1 MLFLFSSLPSEA
13 ADARQL
19 QEQRL
24 HEALLRL
31 AAGETDAMS
40 VLYENSKT
48 AVFALALSI
57 LKNRQDAEDI
67 LHDTFVQLYRMADR
81 YDRGGRPLSWIL
93 TMTRNLC
100 LMQLRRKSRTE
111 VSAEDLEFPETENPF
126 ATAEDRMILQT
137 AIRCLEDDER
147 QIVMLHAV
155 AGLKYRE
162 IAEQMHISL
171 PAAVSRYHRALQKL
185 QKHLKEA

>member
-31 AAGETDAMS
+31 AAGEIDAMS
-40 VLYENSKT
+40 SLYENSKT

-81 YDRGGRPLSWIL
+81 YDQNGRPLAWIL

-100 LMQLRRKSRTE
+100 LMQLRRRSRTE
-111 VSAEDLEFPETENPF
+111 VPLEELEFPENGNPF
-126 ATAEDRMILQT
+126 ATAEDRMILQA
-137 AIRCLEDDER
+137 AIRCLADDER

-155 AGLKYRE
+155 AGLKHRE

-185 QKHLKEA
+185 QNYLKEA

>member
-31 AAGETDAMS
+31 AAGEIDAMS
-40 VLYENSKT
+40 SLYENSKT

-67 LHDTFVQLYRMADR
+67 LHDTFIQLYRMTDR
-81 YDRGGRPLSWIL
+81 YDRNGRPLAWIL

-100 LMQLRRKSRTE
+100 LMQLRRRSRTE
-111 VSAEDLEFPETENPF
+111 VPLEELEFPESGNPF
-126 ATAEDRMILQT
+126 ATAEDRMILQA

-155 AGLKYRE
+155 AGLKHRE

-185 QKHLKEA
+185 QNYLKEA

>member
-31 AAGETDAMS
+31 AAGEIDAMS
-40 VLYENSKT
+40 VL
-48 AVFALALSI
+48 
-57 LKNRQDAEDI
+57 
-67 LHDTFVQLYRMADR
+67 

-155 AGLKYRE
+155 AGLKHRE

>member
-1 MLFLFSSLPSEA
+1 
-13 ADARQL
+13 
-19 QEQRL
+19 
-24 HEALLRL
+24 
-31 AAGETDAMS
+31 
-40 VLYENSKT
+40 
-48 AVFALALSI
+48 
-57 LKNRQDAEDI
+57 
-67 LHDTFVQLYRMADR
+67 MADR

-155 AGLKYRE
+155 AGLKHRE

>member
-1 MLFLFSSLPSEA
+1 
-13 ADARQL
+13 
-19 QEQRL
+19 
-24 HEALLRL
+24 
-31 AAGETDAMS
+31 MS

-81 YDRGGRPLSWIL
+81 YDQGGRPLSWIL

-126 ATAEDRMILQT
+126 ATAEDRMICLLYT
-137 AIRCLEDDER
+137 SRC
-147 QIVMLHAV
+147 V
-155 AGLKYRE
+155 
-162 IAEQMHISL
+162 
-171 PAAVSRYHRALQKL
+171 
-185 QKHLKEA
+185 

>member
-31 AAGETDAMS
+31 AAGEIDAMS

-67 LHDTFVQLYRMADR
+67 LHDTDR

-155 AGLKYRE
+155 AGLKHRE

>member
-31 AAGETDAMS
+31 AAGEIDAMS

-137 AIRCLEDDER
+137 AVWKTMNGRLSCCTLLPDSNTGRLQSRCTFPCR
-147 QIVMLHAV
+147 QL
-155 AGLKYRE
+155 Y
-162 IAEQMHISL
+162 
-171 PAAVSRYHRALQKL
+171 PAITGHSKNC
-185 QKHLKEA
+185 KNT

>member
-31 AAGETDAMS
+31 AAGEIDAMS

-48 AVFALALSI
+48 AVFALALTI
-57 LKNRQDAEDI
+57 LKHRQDAEDI
-67 LHDTFVQLYRMADR
+67 LHDTFVQLYRMADS

-155 AGLKYRE
+155 AGLKHRE

>member
-31 AAGETDAMS
+31 TAGETDAMS

-81 YDRGGRPLSWIL
+81 YDQGGRPLSWIL

-111 VSAEDLEFPETENPF
+111 VSTEDLEFPETENPF

-155 AGLKYRE
+155 AGLKHRE

>member
-31 AAGETDAMS
+31 AAGEIDAMS

-67 LHDTFVQLYRMADR
+67 LHDTFVQLYRM
-81 YDRGGRPLSWIL
+81 
-93 TMTRNLC
+93 
-100 LMQLRRKSRTE
+100 
-111 VSAEDLEFPETENPF
+111 
-126 ATAEDRMILQT
+126 QT
-137 AIRCLEDDER
+137 AMTGAD
-147 QIVMLHAV
+147 
-155 AGLKYRE
+155 
-162 IAEQMHISL
+162 
-171 PAAVSRYHRALQKL
+171 ALSPGF
-185 QKHLKEA
+185 

>member
-31 AAGETDAMS
+31 AAGEIDAMS
-40 VLYENSKT
+40 SLYENSKT

-67 LHDTFVQLYRMADR
+67 LHDTFIPRDRMADR
-81 YDRGGRPLSWIL
+81 YDRNGRPP
-93 TMTRNLC
+93 C
-100 LMQLRRKSRTE
+100 G
-111 VSAEDLEFPETENPF
+111 
-126 ATAEDRMILQT
+126 TA
-137 AIRCLEDDER
+137 
-147 QIVMLHAV
+147 V
-155 AGLKYRE
+155 
-162 IAEQMHISL
+162 
-171 PAAVSRYHRALQKL
+171 
-185 QKHLKEA
+185 

>member
-1 MLFLFSSLPSEA
+1 MAEFAAFFGIFLFSAKKSLAEAYTRQVRVCMLFLFSSLPSEA

-31 AAGETDAMS
+31 AAGEIDAMS
-40 VLYENSKT
+40 SLYENSKT

-81 YDRGGRPLSWIL
+81 YDRNGRPLAWIL

-100 LMQLRRKSRTE
+100 LMQLRRK
-111 VSAEDLEFPETENPF
+111 
-126 ATAEDRMILQT
+126 
-137 AIRCLEDDER
+137 IRQKKIALGQKPDD
-147 QIVMLHAV
+147 Q
-155 AGLKYRE
+155 G
-162 IAEQMHISL
+162 EQSPGPTL
-171 PAAVSRYHRALQKL
+171 
-185 QKHLKEA
+185 

>member
-93 TMTRNLC
+93 TITLNLC
-100 LMQLRRKSRTE
+100 RCSCAAKAVPRFPQK
-111 VSAEDLEFPETENPF
+111 DLEFPEAENPF

-155 AGLKYRE
+155 RLKHRE
-162 IAEQMHISL
+162 IAEQMTFPCRQL
-171 PAAVSRYHRALQKL
+171 YPAITGHSNCKNT
-185 QKHLKEA
+185 

>member
-31 AAGETDAMS
+31 AAGEIDAMS
-40 VLYENSKT
+40 SLYENSKT

-67 LHDTFVQLYRMADR
+67 LHDTFVQLYRIADR
-81 YDRGGRPLSWIL
+81 YARNGRPLAWIL

-100 LMQLRRKSRTE
+100 LMQLRRRSRTE
-111 VSAEDLEFPETENPF
+111 VPLEELEFPESGNPF
-126 ATAEDRMILQT
+126 ATAEDRMILQA

-155 AGLKYRE
+155 AGLKHRE

-185 QKHLKEA
+185 QNYLKEA

>member
-1 MLFLFSSLPSEA
+1 
-13 ADARQL
+13 
-19 QEQRL
+19 
-24 HEALLRL
+24 
-31 AAGETDAMS
+31 
-40 VLYENSKT
+40 
-48 AVFALALSI
+48 
-57 LKNRQDAEDI
+57 
-67 LHDTFVQLYRMADR
+67 MADR

-155 AGLKYRE
+155 AGLKHRE
-162 IAEQMHISL
+162 IAEQMRISL